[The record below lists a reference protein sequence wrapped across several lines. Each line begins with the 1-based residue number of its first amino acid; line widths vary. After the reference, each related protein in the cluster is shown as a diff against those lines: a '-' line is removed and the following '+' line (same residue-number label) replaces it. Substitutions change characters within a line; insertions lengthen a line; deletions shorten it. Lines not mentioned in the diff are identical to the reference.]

1 MTVNKRKV
9 LFVVN
14 IPSPYRIDFFNEL
27 GRYCDLTVAFE
38 GMTASD
44 RDIKWKGAAAEK
56 FHAVY
61 LNGFRATSERF
72 FCPNV
77 IKLLKK
83 DWNHIFLGGY
93 STLTLMLAIEYLRAK
108 RKKFY
113 IEVDGGM
120 VSADS
125 RIKFRIKRHFVSAA
139 YGWMSTGK
147 TTTDYL
153 VHYGADRNR
162 CIEYP
167 FSSVRMNDV
176 LFSEISEPLVY
187 KKERDSLRE
196 KYKDLLG
203 IRGTKVALAVGQII
217 PRKGYDIL
225 IKAMQHVRTDCQVII
240 VGGKPTKDLVN
251 LINTFELKNVK
262 FIEFLTKDELKE
274 YYYAADVFIHPT
286 REDIWGLVVNE
297 AMAYGL
303 PVITTDKCVAGEEL
317 IVNGHNGFLIEAEN
331 QNQLAETIEKFLKND
346 YKDIGFNAKQTSLS
360 YTIEKMVEKHIEV
373 IEE

>member
-44 RDIKWKGAAAEK
+44 RDIKWKGAAAEN

-61 LNGFRATSERF
+61 LNGIRITSERF
-72 FCPNV
+72 FCPN
-77 IKLLKK
+77 IIHLLRKK
-83 DWNHIFLGGY
+83 WDHIFLGGY
-93 STLTLMLAIEYLRAK
+93 STPTLMLAIEYLRTK
-108 RKKFY
+108 KKKFY

-120 VSADS
+120 VSADTS
-125 RIKFRIKRHFVSAA
+125 IKFGIKRHFVSAA

-147 TTTDYL
+147 ATTDYL

-176 LFSEISEPLVY
+176 LLSEIKEPLVY
-187 KKERDSLRE
+187 QKERAHIRE
-196 KYKDLLG
+196 QYKDLLRING
-203 IRGTKVALAVGQII
+203 EKVVLAVGQII

-225 IKAMQHVRTDCQVII
+225 IKAMQHVKIDCQVII
-240 VGGKPTKDLVN
+240 VGGKPTKELVD
-251 LINTFELKNVK
+251 LINTSKLRNVK
-262 FIEFLTKDELKE
+262 FIDFLTKEELKE
-274 YYYAADVFIHPT
+274 YYYAADIFIHPT

-297 AMAYGL
+297 ALAYGL
-303 PVITTDKCVAGEEL
+303 PVITTDKCVAGKEL
-317 IVNGHNGFLIEAEN
+317 IVNGHNGFLVESEN
-331 QNQLAETIEKFLKND
+331 DNKLAEVIENYFRNNH
-346 YKDIGFNAKQTSLS
+346 KDFEYNAKQTALN
-360 YTIEKMVEKHIEV
+360 YTIETMVKKHIEV
-373 IEE
+373 IEV

>member
-1 MTVNKRKV
+1 MTVNKTKV

-44 RDIKWKGAAAEK
+44 RDIKWKGAAAK
-56 FHAVY
+56 SFHAVY
-61 LNGFRATSERF
+61 LNGIRITSERF

-77 IKLLKK
+77 IHLLRKK
-83 DWNHIFLGGY
+83 WDRIFLGGY
-93 STLTLMLAIEYLRAK
+93 STPTLMLAIEYLRTK
-108 RKKFY
+108 KKKFY

-120 VSADS
+120 VSTDS
-125 RIKFRIKRHFVSAA
+125 SIKYGIKRHFVSAA

-147 TTTDYL
+147 ATTDYL

-167 FSSVRMNDV
+167 FSSVRMNDI
-176 LFSEISEPLVY
+176 LLSGIEESLVY
-187 KKERDSLRE
+187 QKERAHIRE
-196 KYKDLLG
+196 KYKDLLRIKG
-203 IRGTKVALAVGQII
+203 EKVVLAVGQII

-225 IKAMQHVRTDCQVII
+225 IKAMRLVKSSCQLII
-240 VGGKPTKDLVN
+240 VGGNPTKELLD
-251 LINTFELKNVK
+251 LINTYKLHNVK
-262 FIEFLTKDELKE
+262 FIDFLTKEELKD
-274 YYYAADVFIHPT
+274 YYYAADIFVHPT

-297 AMAYGL
+297 ALAYGL
-303 PVITTDKCVAGEEL
+303 PVITTDKCVAGKEL
-317 IVNGHNGFLIEAEN
+317 IVNGYNGFLVEAEN
-331 QNQLAETIEKFLKND
+331 ENKLADVIEKCIRDDCN
-346 YKDIGFNAKQTSLS
+346 GFEYNAKQTALK
-360 YTIEKMVEKHIEV
+360 YTIETMVEKHLEV